1 MAQSQYPGLGWP
13 VLAQARR
20 PASVAVM
27 RHQRGVLAMIALTV
41 TGQGCELSQSGS
53 VWCVGRTELGVR
65 AEAKARNFVGSIHGM
80 AVPLP
85 LAQISSCFSGPHRD
99 GGFQRS
105 PPLMLVLPISSAT
118 PIQPTVVVSGLS
130 GRDLHPTQPVSHN
143 LVVRSVGWLLPALY
157 ARTLLQ
163 AQSLPGPDFNPIIPE
178 ASPHVSR
185 LAIPTASLLPAS
197 L

>member
-1 MAQSQYPGLGWP
+1 MSFPSLG
-13 VLAQARR
+13 QC
-20 PASVAVM
+20 
-27 RHQRGVLAMIALTV
+27 G
-41 TGQGCELSQSGS
+41 
-53 VWCVGRTELGVR
+53 CVGRTELGVR
-65 AEAKARNFVGSIHGM
+65 AQAKARNFVVSVHGM

-99 GGFQRS
+99 GGFQHS
-105 PPLMLVLPISSAT
+105 PPLMPVLPISSAT
-118 PIQPTVVVSGLS
+118 PIRPTVVVSGLS

-178 ASPHVSR
+178 TSPHVSR
-185 LAIPTASLLPAS
+185 LAILTASLLPTS